1 MLLKAQIQFT
11 KTANQ
16 PDQGLKG
23 PSSASLPRMTDCLSQ
38 FSFTIGTLKLTVV
51 LEGWEVQSV
60 ATIVGMDSSLV
71 SDRELRLDFSYGGGA
86 QLHLAT
92 AVLA

>member
-1 MLLKAQIQFT
+1 MLILNIRNKQWNSKSDVHKGHIFRMQNAFKGTYGKQIQFT

-38 FSFTIGTLKLTVV
+38 FSLTMGTLKLTVV
-51 LEGWEVQSV
+51 LEG
-60 ATIVGMDSSLV
+60 
-71 SDRELRLDFSYGGGA
+71 
-86 QLHLAT
+86 
-92 AVLA
+92 